1 MHLKDYLNSAIVNA
15 LNQLNYDASNTLVS
29 ISNRPDLS
37 DYQSNVAMPLAKIE
51 KKSPLE
57 IANGI
62 KEFLSKD
69 SAFSRITVDGPGF
82 INVTFSDEKLL
93 KIRVSPKKF
102 KKKVVLD
109 YGGPN
114 IAKEMHVGHLRSAI
128 IGESLKR
135 ILRLSGNEV
144 IGDVHFGDWGTPIG
158 MLITQLKQ
166 ENPESF
172 ENNFEDFD
180 MTISEISAL
189 YKRANANFKSDD
201 EFKEA
206 ARVATFE
213 LQNGNALYRKLW
225 KILRDKSVEAV
236 KENYDK
242 LGVSFDLWLG
252 ESDTNDMLPKI
263 VDDLL
268 KRKIA
273 VHSNGAVI
281 VPMDCCDCCNSKQI
295 GTTSAQTDSNSKQE
309 KAPLILRKSDGAYTY
324 AITDLATIVQR
335 MENYNPDAILYVVDA
350 RQKEH
355 FQQVFTVARRAGYV
369 NENVSLEHIAFG
381 TVNGKDGK
389 PFKTREGNVMNLKDL
404 IEFSENKAK
413 EDLSEINEETED
425 QARKIAIG
433 ALKFQ
438 DLKNLRTSN
447 YIFDTENFTKSEGKT
462 GAYVQYA
469 IARINSILEK
479 SEEKDSGGNWNES
492 FEKNFDIIKLEGL
505 KISHKIE
512 REILLQLNRFSE
524 FLEQS
529 YMTREPSIIS
539 EYVYV
544 LAQKFS
550 TLYAELPINGESDRG
565 IRTSRLKL
573 CRITKTILIQCLDLL
588 GIESPEKMLR

>member
-1 MHLKDYLNSAIVNA
+1 MHLKDYLNSAIVSA
-15 LNQLNYDASNTLVS
+15 LKQLNYNHSNTLVS

-37 DYQSNVAMPLAKIE
+37 DYQSNVAMPLAKLA
-51 KKSPLE
+51 KKSPVK
-57 IANGI
+57 IANEI
-62 KEFLSKD
+62 KEILSKD
-69 SAFSRITVDGPGF
+69 PAFAKITVDGPGF
-82 INVTFSDEKLL
+82 INVTFSDAKLL
-93 KIRVSPKKF
+93 EINTDSKQF
-102 KKKVVLD
+102 KKKVILD

-135 ILRLSGNEV
+135 ILKLSGNEV
-144 IGDVHFGDWGTPIG
+144 IGDVHLGDWGTPIG
-158 MLITQLKQ
+158 MLITQLKT
-166 ENPESF
+166 ENPDSF
-172 ENNFEDFD
+172 ENNFENFN

-201 EFKEA
+201 EFKEL

-225 KILRDKSVEAV
+225 KILRNKSVEAV
-236 KENYDK
+236 KENYEK
-242 LGVSFDLWLG
+242 LGVFFDLWLG
-252 ESDTNDMLPKI
+252 ESDTNELLPKI

-268 KRKIA
+268 ERKIA
-273 VHSNGAVI
+273 MHSNGAVI
-281 VPMDCCDCCNSKQI
+281 VPMDSQD
-295 GTTSAQTDSNSKQE
+295 SKQE
-309 KAPLILRKSDGAYTY
+309 KAPLILRKSDSAYTY

-335 MENYNPDAILYVVDA
+335 VENYNPDAILYVVDA

-369 NENVSLEHIAFG
+369 KDNTSLEHIAFG

-404 IEFSENKAK
+404 IEFSENKAR
-413 EDLSEINEETED
+413 EGLSEINEKSED

-462 GAYVQYA
+462 GAYIQYA
-469 IARINSILEK
+469 IARINSVLSK
-479 SEEKDSGGNWNES
+479 SFDKD
-492 FEKNFDIIKLEGL
+492 FENIEL

-512 REILLQLNRFSE
+512 REILLQVNRFSE
-524 FLEQS
+524 FLEQA
-529 YMTREPSIIS
+529 YAAREPSIIS

-550 TLYAELPINGESDRG
+550 IMYAELPINGENDRVV
-565 IRTSRLKL
+565 RVSRLKL
-573 CRITKTILIQCLDLL
+573 CRIVKDILTQGLYLL
-588 GIESPEKMLR
+588 GIEAPEKMLR

>member
-1 MHLKDYLNSAIVNA
+1 MHLKDYLNSAIVKV
-15 LNQLNYDASNTLVS
+15 LKQLGYDASNTLVS

-37 DYQSNVAMPLAKIE
+37 DYQSNVAMPLAKIV
-51 KKSPLE
+51 KKSPIE
-57 IANGI
+57 IANKI
-62 KEFLSKD
+62 KDFLIKD
-69 SAFSRITVDGPGF
+69 PAFSKVTVDGPGF
-82 INVTFSDEKLL
+82 INVTFSDNKLL
-93 KIRVSPKKF
+93 EINISPKKF
-102 KKKVVLD
+102 GKKVVLD

-135 ILRLSGNEV
+135 ILKLSGNEV

-172 ENNFEDFD
+172 EDNFENFD

-189 YKRANANFKSDD
+189 YKRANANFKSND
-201 EFKEA
+201 EFKES

-213 LQNGNALYRKLW
+213 LQNGNILYKKLW

-236 KENYDK
+236 KKNYDK

-252 ESDTNDMLPKI
+252 ESDTNDLLPKI

-268 KRKIA
+268 KRNIA
-273 VHSNGAVI
+273 VHSNGAII
-281 VPMDCCDCCNSKQI
+281 VPMDCHD
-295 GTTSAQTDSNSKQE
+295 SKQE

-355 FQQVFTVARRAGYV
+355 FQQVFTVARLAGYTK
-369 NENVSLEHIAFG
+369 ETTSLEHIAFG

-413 EDLSEINEETED
+413 EELSVINEETKD
-425 QARKIAIG
+425 QAHKIAIG

-479 SEEKDSGGNWNES
+479 SLNKDSNENLATANPN
-492 FEKNFDIIKLEGL
+492 KL

-524 FLEQS
+524 SLEQA
-529 YMTREPSIIS
+529 YVAREPSIIS
-539 EYVYV
+539 EYIYI
-544 LAQKFS
+544 LSQKFS
-550 TLYAELPINGESDRG
+550 NLYAELPINGENDNA
-565 IRTSRLKL
+565 IRISRLQL
-573 CRITKTILIQCLDLL
+573 CRIIKKVLTQGLDML
-588 GIESPEKMLR
+588 GIEAPEKMLR

>member
-1 MHLKDYLNSAIVNA
+1 MHLKDYLNLAIADA
-15 LNQLNYDASNTLVS
+15 LKQLNYDHSNTLVS

-37 DYQSNVAMPLAKIE
+37 DYQSNVAMSLAKLA
-51 KKSPLE
+51 KKSPIKIADE
-57 IANGI
+57 IR
-62 KEFLSKD
+62 EFLSKD
-69 SAFSRITVDGPGF
+69 PAFAKITVDGPGF
-82 INVTFSDEKLL
+82 INVTFSDSKLL
-93 KIRVSPKKF
+93 EVNTSSKQF

-135 ILRLSGNEV
+135 ILRFSGNEV

-158 MLITQLKQ
+158 MLITQLKS
-166 ENPESF
+166 ENPNSF
-172 ENNFEDFD
+172 ENNLENFD

-201 EFKEA
+201 EFKES

-252 ESDTNDMLPKI
+252 ESDTNELLPKI
-263 VDDLL
+263 VDNLL
-268 KRKIA
+268 ERKIA
-273 VHSNGAVI
+273 MHSNGAVI
-281 VPMDCCDCCNSKQI
+281 VPMDSQD
-295 GTTSAQTDSNSKQE
+295 SKQE

-335 MENYNPDAILYVVDA
+335 VENYNPDAILYVVDA

-369 NENVSLEHIAFG
+369 RDSTSLEHIAFG

-404 IEFSENKAK
+404 IKFSENKAR
-413 EDLSEINEETED
+413 EGLPEINEESED

-462 GAYVQYA
+462 GAYIQYA
-469 IARINSILEK
+469 IARINSVLSK
-479 SEEKDSGGNWNES
+479 SSDQN
-492 FEKNFDIIKLEGL
+492 FENAEL

-524 FLEQS
+524 FLEQACAA
-529 YMTREPSIIS
+529 REPSIIG

-550 TLYAELPINGESDRG
+550 IMYAELPINGENDRVV
-565 IRTSRLKL
+565 RVSRLKL
-573 CRITKTILIQCLDLL
+573 CKITREILTRCLDLL
-588 GIESPEKMLR
+588 GIEAPEKMLR

>member
-1 MHLKDYLNSAIVNA
+1 MHLKDYLNLAIADALKQLDYNTSNA
-15 LNQLNYDASNTLVS
+15 LVS

-37 DYQSNVAMPLAKIE
+37 DYQSNVAMPLAKSV
-51 KKSPLE
+51 KKAPVK
-57 IANGI
+57 IADEI
-62 KEFLSKD
+62 KEFLAKD
-69 SAFSRITVDGPGF
+69 SAFSKITVDGPGF
-82 INVTFSDEKLL
+82 INVTFSDSKLL
-93 KIRVSPKKF
+93 EVNTSPKQF
-102 KKKVVLD
+102 GKKVVLD

-135 ILRLSGNEV
+135 ILKLSGNEV

-166 ENPESF
+166 ENPDSF
-172 ENNFEDFD
+172 ENNFENFC

-189 YKRANANFKSDD
+189 YKRANTNFKSDD

-213 LQNGNALYRKLW
+213 LQNGNALYKKLW

-252 ESDTNDMLPKI
+252 ESDTNDLLPKI

-268 KRKIA
+268 RRKIA

-281 VPMDCCDCCNSKQI
+281 VPMDCHD
-295 GTTSAQTDSNSKQE
+295 SKQE

-369 NENVSLEHIAFG
+369 KETTSLEHIAFG

-404 IEFSENKAK
+404 IEFSENKAR

-469 IARINSILEK
+469 IARINSILSK
-479 SEEKDSGGNWNES
+479 STDKD
-492 FEKNFDIIKLEGL
+492 LENAEL

-524 FLEQS
+524 SLEQA
-529 YMTREPSIIS
+529 YAAREPSIIS

-550 TLYAELPINGESDRG
+550 VMYAELPINGENDRDT
-565 IRTSRLKL
+565 RVSRLKL
-573 CRITKTILIQCLDLL
+573 CQITRETLTQCLNLL
-588 GIESPEKMLR
+588 GIEAPEKMLR

>member
-1 MHLKDYLNSAIVNA
+1 MHLKDYLNLAIADALKQLDYNTSNA
-15 LNQLNYDASNTLVS
+15 LVS

-37 DYQSNVAMPLAKIE
+37 DYQSNVAMPLAKSV
-51 KKSPLE
+51 KKAPVK
-57 IANGI
+57 IADEI
-62 KEFLSKD
+62 KEFLAKD
-69 SAFSRITVDGPGF
+69 SAFSKITVDGPGF
-82 INVTFSDEKLL
+82 INVTFSDSKLL
-93 KIRVSPKKF
+93 EVNTSPKQF
-102 KKKVVLD
+102 GKKVVLD

-135 ILRLSGNEV
+135 ILKLSGNEV

-166 ENPESF
+166 ENPDSF
-172 ENNFEDFD
+172 ENNFENFG

-189 YKRANANFKSDD
+189 YKRANTNFKSDD

-213 LQNGNALYRKLW
+213 LQNGNALYKKLW

-252 ESDTNDMLPKI
+252 ESDTNDLLPKI

-268 KRKIA
+268 RRKIA

-281 VPMDCCDCCNSKQI
+281 VPMDCHD
-295 GTTSAQTDSNSKQE
+295 SKQE

-369 NENVSLEHIAFG
+369 KETTSLEHIAFG

-404 IEFSENKAK
+404 IEFSENKAR

-469 IARINSILEK
+469 IARINSILSK
-479 SEEKDSGGNWNES
+479 STDKD
-492 FEKNFDIIKLEGL
+492 LENAEL

-524 FLEQS
+524 SLEQA
-529 YMTREPSIIS
+529 YAAREPSIIS

-550 TLYAELPINGESDRG
+550 VMYAELPINGENDRDT
-565 IRTSRLKL
+565 RVSRLKL
-573 CRITKTILIQCLDLL
+573 CQITRETLTQCLNLL
-588 GIESPEKMLR
+588 GIEAPEKMLR

>member
-1 MHLKDYLNSAIVNA
+1 MNLKDYLNSAIVNA
-15 LNQLNYDASNTLVS
+15 LEQLNYDASNTLVS
-29 ISNRPDLS
+29 TSNRPDLS
-37 DYQSNVAMPLAKIE
+37 DYQSNVAMPLAKLMKRAPI
-51 KKSPLE
+51 E

-62 KEFLSKD
+62 KGFLEKD
-69 SAFSRITVDGPGF
+69 PAFSKITVDGPGF
-82 INVTFSDEKLL
+82 INVTFSDDKLL
-93 KIRVSPKKF
+93 ELNTSPKQF
-102 KKKVVLD
+102 RKKVMLD

-158 MLITQLKQ
+158 MLITQLKS
-166 ENPESF
+166 ENPDSF
-172 ENNFEDFD
+172 ENNFENFD
-180 MTISEISAL
+180 MTISGISAL

-206 ARVATFE
+206 ARIATFE

-236 KENYDK
+236 EENYDK

-263 VDDLL
+263 VEDLL
-268 KRKIA
+268 ERNIA

-281 VPMDCCDCCNSKQI
+281 VPMDCHD
-295 GTTSAQTDSNSKQE
+295 SKQE

-335 MENYNPDAILYVVDA
+335 VKSYNPDAILYVVDA

-369 NENVSLEHIAFG
+369 NETVSLEHIAFG

-404 IEFSENKAK
+404 IEFSENKAR
-413 EDLSEINEETED
+413 EGLSEINEESED

-469 IARINSILEK
+469 IARINSILSK
-479 SEEKDSGGNWNES
+479 SIDKD
-492 FEKNFDIIKLEGL
+492 FETAKL

-512 REILLQLNRFSE
+512 REIFLQLNRFSE
-524 FLEQS
+524 FLEQA
-529 YMTREPSIIS
+529 YTAREPSIIS
-539 EYVYV
+539 EYVYM

-550 TLYAELPINGESDRG
+550 ILYAELPINGESDRVV
-565 IRTSRLKL
+565 RTSRLQL
-573 CRITKTILIQCLDLL
+573 CRITRAILTQCLDLL
-588 GIESPEKMLR
+588 GIEAPEKMLR

>member
-1 MHLKDYLNSAIVNA
+1 MNLKDYLSEAIVKT
-15 LNQLNYDASNTLVS
+15 LKQLNYDASNTLVS
-29 ISNRPDLS
+29 VSNRPDLS
-37 DYQSNVAMPLAKIE
+37 DYQSNIAMPLAKLA
-51 KKSPLE
+51 KKSPIQ
-57 IANGI
+57 IANEI
-62 KEFLSKD
+62 KDFLDKD
-69 SAFSRITVDGPGF
+69 PNFAKISVDGPGF
-82 INVTFSDEKLL
+82 INVTFSDDRLL
-93 KIRVSPKKF
+93 NVETSPKQF
-102 KKKVVLD
+102 KNKVVLD

-135 ILRLSGNEV
+135 ILKLSGNEV

-166 ENPESF
+166 EEPNSF
-172 ENNFEDFD
+172 ENNFENFD
-180 MTISEISAL
+180 MIISEISAL
-189 YKRANANFKSDD
+189 YKRANANFKSSN

-206 ARVATFE
+206 ARIATFD
-213 LQNGNALYRKLW
+213 LQNGNESYRNLW

-252 ESDTNDMLPKI
+252 ESDTNDLLPKI

-268 KRKIA
+268 ERKIA
-273 VHSNGAVI
+273 IHSNGAVI
-281 VPMDCCDCCNSKQI
+281 VPMPSSKP
-295 GTTSAQTDSNSKQE
+295 DEE

-335 MENYNPDAILYVVDA
+335 VKDYNPDTILYVVDA

-355 FQQVFTVARRAGYV
+355 FQQVFTVARLANYV
-369 NENVSLEHIAFG
+369 KENVSLEHIAFG

-404 IEFSENKAK
+404 IEFSENKAR
-413 EDLSEINEETED
+413 EGISDLNDEIED
-425 QARKIAIG
+425 QVRKIAIG
-433 ALKFQ
+433 ALKYQ

-462 GAYVQYA
+462 GAYIQYA
-469 IARINSILEK
+469 IARINSIIEK
-479 SEEKDSGGNWNES
+479 SSDRD
-492 FEKNFDIIKLEGL
+492 FDKAKL

-524 FLEQS
+524 ALEQS
-529 YMTREPSIIS
+529 YVMREPSVIS
-539 EYVYV
+539 EYVHV

-550 TLYAELPINGESDRG
+550 SFYAELPINGENNFD
-565 IRTSRLKL
+565 IRLSRLKL
-573 CRITKTILIQCLDLL
+573 CNITKDVLTQGLDLL
-588 GIESPEKMLR
+588 GIEAPKKMSR

>member
-1 MHLKDYLNSAIVNA
+1 MQRRD
-15 LNQLNYDASNTLVS
+15 VS
-29 ISNRPDLS
+29 R
-37 DYQSNVAMPLAKIE
+37 E
-51 KKSPLE
+51 TCEKSPIKIADE
-57 IANGI
+57 IR
-62 KEFLSKD
+62 EFLSKD
-69 SAFSRITVDGPGF
+69 PAFAKITVDGPGF
-82 INVTFSDEKLL
+82 INITFSDAKLL
-93 KIRVSPKKF
+93 EINTDSKQF

-135 ILRLSGNEV
+135 ILKLSGNDV
-144 IGDVHFGDWGTPIG
+144 VGDVHFGDWGTPIG
-158 MLITQLKQ
+158 MLITQLKS
-166 ENPESF
+166 ENPDSF
-172 ENNFEDFD
+172 ENNFENFD

-189 YKRANANFKSDD
+189 YKRANTNFKSDD
-201 EFKEA
+201 EFKES

-252 ESDTNDMLPKI
+252 ESDTNELLPKI

-268 KRKIA
+268 ERKIA

-281 VPMDCCDCCNSKQI
+281 VPMDSQ
-295 GTTSAQTDSNSKQE
+295 NSKQE

-335 MENYNPDAILYVVDA
+335 VENYNPDAILYVVDA

-355 FQQVFTVARRAGYV
+355 FQQVFTVARRAEYV
-369 NENVSLEHIAFG
+369 KDSTSLEHIAFG

-404 IEFSENKAK
+404 IEFSENKAR
-413 EDLSEINEETED
+413 EGLSEINEEFED

-462 GAYVQYA
+462 GAYIQYA
-469 IARINSILEK
+469 IARINSVLSK
-479 SEEKDSGGNWNES
+479 SSD
-492 FEKNFDIIKLEGL
+492 KNFENAKL

-512 REILLQLNRFSE
+512 REILLQVNRFSE
-524 FLEQS
+524 FLEQA
-529 YMTREPSIIS
+529 YVAREPSIIS

-550 TLYAELPINGESDRG
+550 IMYAELPINGENDRV
-565 IRTSRLKL
+565 IRVSRLKL
-573 CRITKTILIQCLDLL
+573 CKITKEILTRCLGLL
-588 GIESPEKMLR
+588 GIEAPEKMLR

>member
-1 MHLKDYLNSAIVNA
+1 MHLKDYLNLAIADA
-15 LNQLNYDASNTLVS
+15 LRQLNYDHSNTLVS

-37 DYQSNVAMPLAKIE
+37 DYQSNVAMPLAKLA
-51 KKSPLE
+51 KKSPIK
-57 IANGI
+57 IADEI

-69 SAFSRITVDGPGF
+69 PAFAKITVDGPGF
-82 INVTFSDEKLL
+82 INVTFSDSKLL
-93 KIRVSPKKF
+93 EVNTSSKQF

-135 ILRLSGNEV
+135 ILRFSGNEV

-158 MLITQLKQ
+158 MLITQLKS
-166 ENPESF
+166 ENPNSF
-172 ENNFEDFD
+172 ENNLENFD

-201 EFKEA
+201 EFKES

-252 ESDTNDMLPKI
+252 ESDTNELLPKI
-263 VDDLL
+263 VDNLL
-268 KRKIA
+268 ERKIA
-273 VHSNGAVI
+273 MHSNGAVI
-281 VPMDCCDCCNSKQI
+281 VPMDSQD
-295 GTTSAQTDSNSKQE
+295 SKQE

-335 MENYNPDAILYVVDA
+335 VENYNPDAILYVVDA

-369 NENVSLEHIAFG
+369 RDSTSLEHIAFG

-404 IEFSENKAK
+404 IKFSENKAR
-413 EDLSEINEETED
+413 EGLPEINEESED

-462 GAYVQYA
+462 GAYIQYA
-469 IARINSILEK
+469 IARINSVLSK
-479 SEEKDSGGNWNES
+479 SSDQN
-492 FEKNFDIIKLEGL
+492 FENAEL

-524 FLEQS
+524 FLEQACAA
-529 YMTREPSIIS
+529 REPSIIG

-550 TLYAELPINGESDRG
+550 IMYAELPINGETDRVV
-565 IRTSRLKL
+565 RVSRLKL
-573 CRITKTILIQCLDLL
+573 CKITREILTRCLDLL
-588 GIESPEKMLR
+588 GIEAPEKMLR

>member
-1 MHLKDYLNSAIVNA
+1 MHLKDYLNLAIANA
-15 LNQLNYDASNTLVS
+15 LKQLNYDHSNTLVS

-37 DYQSNVAMPLAKIE
+37 DYQSNVAMPLAKLA
-51 KKSPLE
+51 KKSPLKIADE
-57 IANGI
+57 IKG
-62 KEFLSKD
+62 FLSKD
-69 SAFSRITVDGPGF
+69 PAFAKITVDGPGF
-82 INVTFSDEKLL
+82 INVTFSDAKLL
-93 KIRVSPKKF
+93 EINTDSKQF
-102 KKKVVLD
+102 KKKIVLD

-135 ILRLSGNEV
+135 ILRFSGNEV

-158 MLITQLKQ
+158 MLISQLKS
-166 ENPESF
+166 ENPDSF
-172 ENNFEDFD
+172 ENNFENFD

-201 EFKEA
+201 EFKES

-213 LQNGNALYRKLW
+213 LQNGNKLYKKLW
-225 KILRDKSVEAV
+225 KILRDKSVDAV

-252 ESDTNDMLPKI
+252 ESDTNELLPKI

-268 KRKIA
+268 ERKIA
-273 VHSNGAVI
+273 MHSNGAVI
-281 VPMDCCDCCNSKQI
+281 VPMDSQD
-295 GTTSAQTDSNSKQE
+295 SKQE

-324 AITDLATIVQR
+324 AITDIATIVQR
-335 MENYNPDAILYVVDA
+335 MKNYNPDAILYVVDA

-355 FQQVFTVARRAGYV
+355 FQQVFSVARRAEYV
-369 NENVSLEHIAFG
+369 KDSTSLEHIAFG

-404 IEFSENKAK
+404 IEFSENKAR
-413 EDLSEINEETED
+413 EGLSEINEESED

-469 IARINSILEK
+469 IARINSILNK
-479 SEEKDSGGNWNES
+479 SADKD
-492 FEKNFDIIKLEGL
+492 FENAEL
-505 KISHKIE
+505 KILHKIE

-524 FLEQS
+524 FLEQA
-529 YMTREPSIIS
+529 YIAREPSIVS

-550 TLYAELPINGESDRG
+550 ILYAELSINGENDRA
-565 IRTSRLKL
+565 IRVSRLKL
-573 CRITKTILIQCLDLL
+573 CKIAKEILTRCLDLL
-588 GIESPEKMLR
+588 GIEAPEKMLR

>member
-1 MHLKDYLNSAIVNA
+1 MNLKDYLNEAIKKA
-15 LNQLNYDASNTLVS
+15 LRQFNYDTSNTLVS

-37 DYQSNVAMPLAKIE
+37 DYQSNGAMPLAKLA
-51 KKSPLE
+51 KKSPIE
-57 IANGI
+57 IANEI
-62 KEFLSKD
+62 KKFLEKD
-69 SAFSRITVDGPGF
+69 STFSKISVDGPGF
-82 INVTFSDEKLL
+82 INVTFSDDRLL
-93 KIRVSPKKF
+93 NVETSPKQF
-102 KKKVVLD
+102 KSKVILD

-135 ILRLSGNEV
+135 ILKLSGNKV

-158 MLITQLKQ
+158 MLITQLKR
-166 ENPESF
+166 ENPKSF
-172 ENNFEDFD
+172 ENDFEDFD

-189 YKRANANFKSDD
+189 YKRANANFKSSD

-213 LQNGNALYRKLW
+213 LQNGNDSYRKLW

-252 ESDTNDMLPKI
+252 ESDTNDLLPKI
-263 VDDLL
+263 VDNLL

-273 VHSNGAVI
+273 IHSNGAII
-281 VPMDCCDCCNSKQI
+281 VPMPSK
-295 GTTSAQTDSNSKQE
+295 SNEE

-335 MENYNPDAILYVVDA
+335 MKDYNPDAILYVVDA

-355 FQQVFTVARRAGYV
+355 FQQVFTVARLANYV
-369 NENVSLEHIAFG
+369 KENTLLEHIAFG

-404 IEFSENKAK
+404 IEFSETKAR
-413 EDLSEINEETED
+413 EGISELNDETED
-425 QARKIAIG
+425 QIRKVAIG
-433 ALKFQ
+433 ALKYQ

-462 GAYVQYA
+462 GAYIQYA
-469 IARINSILEK
+469 IARINSIVDK
-479 SEEKDSGGNWNES
+479 SSDKD
-492 FEKNFDIIKLEGL
+492 FDKADL

-512 REILLQLNRFSE
+512 REILLQVDRFPE
-524 FLEQS
+524 ALEQA
-529 YMTREPSIIS
+529 YLMREPSVIS
-539 EYVYV
+539 EYVHV

-550 TLYAELPINGESDRG
+550 SFYAELPINGEENQD
-565 IRTSRLKL
+565 IRLSRLKL
-573 CRITKTILIQCLDLL
+573 CKITKEVLTRGLDLL
-588 GIESPEKMLR
+588 GIEAPEKMSR

>member
-1 MHLKDYLNSAIVNA
+1 MHLKDYLNSAIVKV
-15 LNQLNYDASNTLVS
+15 LKQLGYDASNTLVS

-37 DYQSNVAMPLAKIE
+37 DYQSNVAMPLAKIV
-51 KKSPLE
+51 KKSPIE
-57 IANGI
+57 IANKI
-62 KEFLSKD
+62 KDFLIKD
-69 SAFSRITVDGPGF
+69 PAFSKVTVDGPGF
-82 INVTFSDEKLL
+82 INVTFSDNKLL
-93 KIRVSPKKF
+93 EINISPKKF
-102 KKKVVLD
+102 GKKVVLD

-135 ILRLSGNEV
+135 ILKLSGNEV

-166 ENPESF
+166 ENPQSF
-172 ENNFEDFD
+172 EDNFENFD

-189 YKRANANFKSDD
+189 YKRANANFKSND
-201 EFKEA
+201 EFKES

-213 LQNGNALYRKLW
+213 LQNGNILYKKLW

-236 KENYDK
+236 KKNYDK

-252 ESDTNDMLPKI
+252 ESDTNDLLPKI

-268 KRKIA
+268 KRNIA
-273 VHSNGAVI
+273 VHSNGAII
-281 VPMDCCDCCNSKQI
+281 VPMDCHD
-295 GTTSAQTDSNSKQE
+295 SKQE

-355 FQQVFTVARRAGYV
+355 FQQVFTVAKLAGYTK
-369 NENVSLEHIAFG
+369 ETTSLEHIAFG

-413 EDLSEINEETED
+413 EELSVINEETKD
-425 QARKIAIG
+425 QAHKIAIG

-479 SEEKDSGGNWNES
+479 SLNKDSNENLATANPN
-492 FEKNFDIIKLEGL
+492 EL

-512 REILLQLNRFSE
+512 RDILLQLNRFSE
-524 FLEQS
+524 SLEQA
-529 YMTREPSIIS
+529 YVAREPSIIS
-539 EYVYV
+539 EYIYI
-544 LAQKFS
+544 LSQKFS
-550 TLYAELPINGESDRG
+550 NLYAELPINGENDNA
-565 IRTSRLKL
+565 IRISRLQL
-573 CRITKTILIQCLDLL
+573 CRIIKKVLTQGLDML
-588 GIESPEKMLR
+588 GIEAPEKMLR

>member
-1 MHLKDYLNSAIVNA
+1 MHLKDYLNLAIIDA
-15 LNQLNYDASNTLVS
+15 LKQLNYDHSNTLVS

-37 DYQSNVAMPLAKIE
+37 DYQSNVAMSLAKLA
-51 KKSPLE
+51 KKSPIKIADE
-57 IANGI
+57 IR
-62 KEFLSKD
+62 EFLSKD
-69 SAFSRITVDGPGF
+69 PAFAKITVDGPGF
-82 INVTFSDEKLL
+82 INITFSDAKLL
-93 KIRVSPKKF
+93 EINTDSKQF

-135 ILRLSGNEV
+135 ILKLSGNDV
-144 IGDVHFGDWGTPIG
+144 VGDVHFGDWGTPIG
-158 MLITQLKQ
+158 MLIIQLKS
-166 ENPESF
+166 ENPDSF
-172 ENNFEDFD
+172 ENNFENFD

-189 YKRANANFKSDD
+189 YKRANTNFKSDD
-201 EFKEA
+201 EFKES

-252 ESDTNDMLPKI
+252 ESDTNELLPKI

-268 KRKIA
+268 ERKIA

-281 VPMDCCDCCNSKQI
+281 VPMDSQ
-295 GTTSAQTDSNSKQE
+295 NSKQE

-335 MENYNPDAILYVVDA
+335 VENYNPDAILYVVDA

-355 FQQVFTVARRAGYV
+355 FQQVFTVARRAEYV
-369 NENVSLEHIAFG
+369 KDSTSLEHIAFG

-404 IEFSENKAK
+404 IEFSENKAR
-413 EDLSEINEETED
+413 EGLSEINEEFED

-462 GAYVQYA
+462 GAYIQYA
-469 IARINSILEK
+469 IARINSVLSK
-479 SEEKDSGGNWNES
+479 SSD
-492 FEKNFDIIKLEGL
+492 KNFENAKL

-512 REILLQLNRFSE
+512 REILLQVNRFSE
-524 FLEQS
+524 FLEQA
-529 YMTREPSIIS
+529 YAAREPSIIS

-550 TLYAELPINGESDRG
+550 IMYAELPINGENDCV
-565 IRTSRLKL
+565 IRVSRLKL
-573 CRITKTILIQCLDLL
+573 CKITKEILTRCLDLL
-588 GIESPEKMLR
+588 GIEAPEKMLR

>member
-1 MHLKDYLNSAIVNA
+1 MNLKDYLDSAIMKV
-15 LNQLNYDASNTLVS
+15 LKQLEYSATNTLVS
-29 ISNRPDLS
+29 VSNRPDLS
-37 DYQSNVAMPLAKIE
+37 DYQSNIAMPFAKIE
-51 KKSPLE
+51 QKAPTE
-57 IANGI
+57 IANNI
-62 KEFLSKD
+62 KELLEKD
-69 SAFSRITVDGPGF
+69 PAFSKITVDGPGF
-82 INVTFSDEKLL
+82 INVTFSDDRL
-93 KIRVSPKKF
+93 ININTSPKRF
-102 KKKVVLD
+102 SKKIVLD

-135 ILRLSGNEV
+135 ILRFSGNEV

-166 ENPESF
+166 ESPNLF
-172 ENNFEDFD
+172 ETNFERFD

-201 EFKEA
+201 DFKEA

-213 LQNGNALYRKLW
+213 LQAGNELYRKLW

-242 LGVSFDLWLG
+242 LGVTFDLWLG

-263 VDDLL
+263 VEDLL
-268 KRKIA
+268 ARRIA
-273 VHSNGAVI
+273 VHSNGAII
-281 VPMDCCDCCNSKQI
+281 VPMDDAK
-295 GTTSAQTDSNSKQE
+295 SKQE
-309 KAPLILRKSDGAYTY
+309 KAPLILKKSDGGYTY
-324 AITDLATIVQR
+324 AITDIATIVQR
-335 MENYNPDAILYVVDA
+335 MKNYNPDAILYVVDA

-355 FQQVFTVARRAGYV
+355 FQQVFSVVRRAGYV

-404 IEFSENKAK
+404 IEFSENKAR
-413 EDLSEINEETED
+413 EDLSEVNEETED
-425 QARKIAIG
+425 QAHKIAIG

-479 SEEKDSGGNWNES
+479 SFDELSES
-492 FEKNFDIIKLEGL
+492 DEI

-524 FLEQS
+524 ALEQAYS
-529 YMTREPSIIS
+529 AREPSVIS
-539 EYVYV
+539 EYVYI

-550 TLYAELPINGESDRG
+550 SLYAELPINGADDRDVR
-565 IRTSRLKL
+565 ISRLKL
-573 CRITKTILIQCLDLL
+573 CKIIKEVLAQSLDLL
-588 GIESPEKMLR
+588 GIEAPEKMLR

>member
-1 MHLKDYLNSAIVNA
+1 MHLKDYLNSAIVKV
-15 LNQLNYDASNTLVS
+15 LKQLGYDASNTLVS

-37 DYQSNVAMPLAKIE
+37 DYQSNVAMPLAKIV
-51 KKSPLE
+51 KKSPIE
-57 IANGI
+57 IANKI
-62 KEFLSKD
+62 KDLLIKD
-69 SAFSRITVDGPGF
+69 PAFSKVTVDGPGF
-82 INVTFSDEKLL
+82 INVTFSDNKLL
-93 KIRVSPKKF
+93 EINISPKKF
-102 KKKVVLD
+102 GKKVVLD

-135 ILRLSGNEV
+135 ILKLSGNEV

-166 ENPESF
+166 ENPQSF
-172 ENNFEDFD
+172 EDNFENFD

-189 YKRANANFKSDD
+189 YKRANANFKSND
-201 EFKEA
+201 EFKES

-213 LQNGNALYRKLW
+213 LQNGNILYKKLW

-236 KENYDK
+236 KKNYDK

-252 ESDTNDMLPKI
+252 ESDTNDLLPKI

-268 KRKIA
+268 KRNIA
-273 VHSNGAVI
+273 VHSNGAII
-281 VPMDCCDCCNSKQI
+281 VPMDCHD
-295 GTTSAQTDSNSKQE
+295 SKQE

-355 FQQVFTVARRAGYV
+355 FQQVFTVAKLAGYTK
-369 NENVSLEHIAFG
+369 ETTSLEHIAFG

-413 EDLSEINEETED
+413 EELSVINEETKD
-425 QARKIAIG
+425 QAHKIAIG

-479 SEEKDSGGNWNES
+479 SLNKDSNENLATANPN
-492 FEKNFDIIKLEGL
+492 EL

-512 REILLQLNRFSE
+512 RDILLQLNRFSE
-524 FLEQS
+524 SLEQA
-529 YMTREPSIIS
+529 YVAREPSIIS
-539 EYVYV
+539 EYIYI
-544 LAQKFS
+544 LSQKFS
-550 TLYAELPINGESDRG
+550 NLYAELPINGENDNE
-565 IRTSRLKL
+565 IRISRLQL
-573 CRITKTILIQCLDLL
+573 CRIIKKVLTQGLDML
-588 GIESPEKMLR
+588 GIEAPEKMLR

>member
-1 MHLKDYLNSAIVNA
+1 MHLKDYLNLAIADA
-15 LNQLNYDASNTLVS
+15 LKQLNYDHSNTLVS

-37 DYQSNVAMPLAKIE
+37 DYQSNVAMSLAKLA
-51 KKSPLE
+51 KKSPIKIADE
-57 IANGI
+57 IR
-62 KEFLSKD
+62 EFLSKD
-69 SAFSRITVDGPGF
+69 PAFAKITVDGPGF
-82 INVTFSDEKLL
+82 INITFSDAKLL
-93 KIRVSPKKF
+93 EINTDSKQF

-135 ILRLSGNEV
+135 ILKLSGNDV
-144 IGDVHFGDWGTPIG
+144 VGDVHFGDWGTPIG
-158 MLITQLKQ
+158 MLITQLKS
-166 ENPESF
+166 ENPDLF
-172 ENNFEDFD
+172 ENNFENFD

-201 EFKEA
+201 EFKES

-252 ESDTNDMLPKI
+252 ESDTNELLPKI

-268 KRKIA
+268 ERKIA

-281 VPMDCCDCCNSKQI
+281 VPMDSQ
-295 GTTSAQTDSNSKQE
+295 NSKQE

-324 AITDLATIVQR
+324 ALTDLATIVQR
-335 MENYNPDAILYVVDA
+335 VENYNPDAILYVVDA

-355 FQQVFTVARRAGYV
+355 FQQVFTVARRAEYV
-369 NENVSLEHIAFG
+369 KDSTSLEHIAFG

-404 IEFSENKAK
+404 IEFSENKAR
-413 EDLSEINEETED
+413 EGLSEINEEFED

-462 GAYVQYA
+462 GAYIQYA
-469 IARINSILEK
+469 IARINSVLSK
-479 SEEKDSGGNWNES
+479 SSD
-492 FEKNFDIIKLEGL
+492 KNFENAEL

-512 REILLQLNRFSE
+512 REILLQVKRFSE
-524 FLEQS
+524 FLEQA
-529 YMTREPSIIS
+529 YVAREPSIIS

-550 TLYAELPINGESDRG
+550 IMYAELPINGENDCV
-565 IRTSRLKL
+565 IRVSRLKL
-573 CRITKTILIQCLDLL
+573 CKITKEILTRCLDLL
-588 GIESPEKMLR
+588 GIEAPEKMLR

>member
-1 MHLKDYLNSAIVNA
+1 MNFKDYLSEAIVKT
-15 LNQLNYDASNTLVS
+15 LKQLNYDASNTLVS
-29 ISNRPDLS
+29 VSNRPDLS
-37 DYQSNVAMPLAKIE
+37 DYQSNIAMPLAKLA
-51 KKSPLE
+51 KKSPIQ
-57 IANGI
+57 IANEI
-62 KEFLSKD
+62 KDFLDKD
-69 SAFSRITVDGPGF
+69 PNFAKISVDGPGF
-82 INVTFSDEKLL
+82 INVTFSDDRLL
-93 KIRVSPKKF
+93 NVETSPKQF
-102 KKKVVLD
+102 KNKVVLD

-135 ILRLSGNEV
+135 ILKLSGNEV

-166 ENPESF
+166 EEPNSF
-172 ENNFEDFD
+172 ENNFENFD
-180 MTISEISAL
+180 MIISEISAL
-189 YKRANANFKSDD
+189 YKRANANFKSSN

-206 ARVATFE
+206 ARIATFD
-213 LQNGNALYRKLW
+213 LQNGNESYRKLW

-252 ESDTNDMLPKI
+252 ESDTNDLLPKI

-268 KRKIA
+268 ERKIA
-273 VHSNGAVI
+273 IHSNGAVI
-281 VPMDCCDCCNSKQI
+281 VPMPSK
-295 GTTSAQTDSNSKQE
+295 SDKE

-335 MENYNPDAILYVVDA
+335 VKDYNPDTILYVVDA

-355 FQQVFTVARRAGYV
+355 FQQVFTVARLANYV
-369 NENVSLEHIAFG
+369 KENVSLEHIAFG

-404 IEFSENKAK
+404 IEFSENKAR
-413 EDLSEINEETED
+413 EGISDLNDEIED
-425 QARKIAIG
+425 QVRKIAIG
-433 ALKFQ
+433 ALKYQ

-462 GAYVQYA
+462 GAYIQYA
-469 IARINSILEK
+469 IARINSIIEK
-479 SEEKDSGGNWNES
+479 SSDRD
-492 FEKNFDIIKLEGL
+492 FDKAKL

-524 FLEQS
+524 ALEQS
-529 YMTREPSIIS
+529 YVMREPSVIS
-539 EYVYV
+539 EYVHV

-550 TLYAELPINGESDRG
+550 SFYAELSINGEDNFD
-565 IRTSRLKL
+565 IRLSRLKL
-573 CRITKTILIQCLDLL
+573 CNITKDVLTQGLDLL
-588 GIESPEKMLR
+588 GIEAPKKMSR

>member
-1 MHLKDYLNSAIVNA
+1 MNLKDYLNSAIVNA
-15 LNQLNYDASNTLVS
+15 LEQLNYDASNTLVS

-37 DYQSNVAMPLAKIE
+37 DYQSNVAMPLARLV
-51 KKSPLE
+51 KKSPSE
-57 IANGI
+57 IANKI
-62 KEFLSKD
+62 KEFLMKD
-69 SAFSRITVDGPGF
+69 SAFAKVTVDGPGF
-82 INVTFSDEKLL
+82 INVSFSDDKLL
-93 KIRVSPKKF
+93 EINISPKKF
-102 KKKVVLD
+102 KKKIVLD

-135 ILRLSGNEV
+135 ILKLSGNDV

-158 MLITQLKQ
+158 MLITQLKS

-172 ENNFEDFD
+172 ENNFENFD

-189 YKRANANFKSDD
+189 YKRASANFKSDD
-201 EFKEA
+201 DFKEA

-213 LQNGNALYRKLW
+213 LQNGNALYKKLW

-236 KENYDK
+236 KANYDK

-252 ESDTNDMLPKI
+252 ESDTNEMLPKI

-268 KRKIA
+268 ERNIA

-281 VPMDCCDCCNSKQI
+281 VPMDCHDSKQD
-295 GTTSAQTDSNSKQE
+295 GNSSACADRGAKQE

-335 MENYNPDAILYVVDA
+335 VENYNPDAILYVVDA

-355 FQQVFTVARRAGYV
+355 FQQVFSVARRAGYV
-369 NENVSLEHIAFG
+369 KETISLEHIAFG

-404 IEFSENKAK
+404 IEFSESKAR
-413 EDLSEINEETED
+413 EELSEVNEETED

-447 YIFDTENFTKSEGKT
+447 YVFDTENFTKSEGKT

-479 SEEKDSGGNWNES
+479 SNEQ
-492 FEKNFDIIKLEGL
+492 DIGEDLDTVGL
-505 KISHKIE
+505 KISHKAE

-524 FLEQS
+524 SLEQA
-529 YMTREPSIIS
+529 YIAREPSIIS

-550 TLYAELPINGESDRG
+550 TLYAELPINGENDCSTR
-565 IRTSRLKL
+565 ISRLKL
-573 CRITKTILIQCLDLL
+573 CRIIKYILTQGLDLL
-588 GIESPEKMLR
+588 GIEAPEKMLR

>member
-1 MHLKDYLNSAIVNA
+1 MNLKDYLSEAIVKT
-15 LNQLNYDASNTLVS
+15 LKQLNYDASNTLVS
-29 ISNRPDLS
+29 VSNRPDLS
-37 DYQSNVAMPLAKIE
+37 DYQSNIAMPLAKLA
-51 KKSPLE
+51 KKSPIQ
-57 IANGI
+57 IANEI
-62 KEFLSKD
+62 KDFLDKD
-69 SAFSRITVDGPGF
+69 PNFAKISVDGPGF
-82 INVTFSDEKLL
+82 INVTFSDDRLL
-93 KIRVSPKKF
+93 NVETSPKQF
-102 KKKVVLD
+102 KNKVVLD

-135 ILRLSGNEV
+135 ILKLSGNEV

-166 ENPESF
+166 EEPNSF
-172 ENNFEDFD
+172 EKNFENFD

-189 YKRANANFKSDD
+189 YKRANANFKSSD

-206 ARVATFE
+206 ARIATFD
-213 LQNGNALYRKLW
+213 LQNGNESYRKLW

-252 ESDTNDMLPKI
+252 ESDTNDLLPKI

-268 KRKIA
+268 ERKIA
-273 VHSNGAVI
+273 IHSNGAVI
-281 VPMDCCDCCNSKQI
+281 VPMPSESDK
-295 GTTSAQTDSNSKQE
+295 E

-335 MENYNPDAILYVVDA
+335 VKDYNPDTILYVVDA

-355 FQQVFTVARRAGYV
+355 FQQVFTVARLANYV
-369 NENVSLEHIAFG
+369 KENVSLEHIAFG

-404 IEFSENKAK
+404 IEFSENKAR
-413 EDLSEINEETED
+413 EGISDLNDEIED
-425 QARKIAIG
+425 QVRKIAIG
-433 ALKFQ
+433 ALKYQ

-462 GAYVQYA
+462 GAYIQYA
-469 IARINSILEK
+469 IARINSIIEK
-479 SEEKDSGGNWNES
+479 SSDRD
-492 FEKNFDIIKLEGL
+492 FDKAKL

-524 FLEQS
+524 ALEQS
-529 YMTREPSIIS
+529 YVMREPSVIS
-539 EYVYV
+539 EYVHV

-550 TLYAELPINGESDRG
+550 SFYAELPINGEDNFD
-565 IRTSRLKL
+565 IRLSRLKL
-573 CRITKTILIQCLDLL
+573 CNITKDVLTQGLDLL
-588 GIESPEKMLR
+588 GIEAPKKMSR

>member
-1 MHLKDYLNSAIVNA
+1 MHLKDYLNLAIADA
-15 LNQLNYDASNTLVS
+15 LKQLNYDHSNTLVS

-37 DYQSNVAMPLAKIE
+37 DYQSNVAMSLAKLA
-51 KKSPLE
+51 KKSPIKIADE
-57 IANGI
+57 IR
-62 KEFLSKD
+62 EFLSKD
-69 SAFSRITVDGPGF
+69 PAFAKITVDGPGF
-82 INVTFSDEKLL
+82 INITFSDAKLL
-93 KIRVSPKKF
+93 EINTDSKQF

-135 ILRLSGNEV
+135 ILKLSGNDV
-144 IGDVHFGDWGTPIG
+144 VGDVHFGDWGTPIG
-158 MLITQLKQ
+158 MLITQLKS
-166 ENPESF
+166 ENPDSF
-172 ENNFEDFD
+172 ENNFENFD

-201 EFKEA
+201 EFKES

-252 ESDTNDMLPKI
+252 ESDTNELLPKI

-268 KRKIA
+268 ERKIA

-281 VPMDCCDCCNSKQI
+281 VSMDSQ
-295 GTTSAQTDSNSKQE
+295 NSKQE

-335 MENYNPDAILYVVDA
+335 VENYNPDAILYVVDA

-355 FQQVFTVARRAGYV
+355 FQQVFTVARRAEYV
-369 NENVSLEHIAFG
+369 KDSTSLEHIAFG

-404 IEFSENKAK
+404 IEFSENKAR
-413 EDLSEINEETED
+413 EGLSEINEEFED

-462 GAYVQYA
+462 GAYIQYA
-469 IARINSILEK
+469 IARINSVLSK
-479 SEEKDSGGNWNES
+479 SSD
-492 FEKNFDIIKLEGL
+492 KNFENAEL

-512 REILLQLNRFSE
+512 REILLQVNRFSE
-524 FLEQS
+524 FLEQA
-529 YMTREPSIIS
+529 YAAREPSIIS

-550 TLYAELPINGESDRG
+550 IMYAELPINGENDCV
-565 IRTSRLKL
+565 IRVSRLKL
-573 CRITKTILIQCLDLL
+573 CKITKEILTRCLDLL
-588 GIESPEKMLR
+588 GIEAPEKMLR

>member
-1 MHLKDYLNSAIVNA
+1 MHLKDYLNSAIVHA
-15 LNQLNYDASNTLVS
+15 LTQLNYDASNTLVS

-62 KEFLSKD
+62 KEFLLKD
-69 SAFSRITVDGPGF
+69 SAFSKVTVDGPGF
-82 INVTFSDEKLL
+82 INVTFSDTKLL
-93 KIRVSPKKF
+93 EVNTSPKQF

-144 IGDVHFGDWGTPIG
+144 VGDVHFGDWGTPIG

-166 ENPESF
+166 ENPELF
-172 ENNFEDFD
+172 ENNFENFN
-180 MTISEISAL
+180 MSISEISAL
-189 YKRANANFKSDD
+189 YKRANANFKSND
-201 EFKEA
+201 EFKES

-335 MENYNPDAILYVVDA
+335 VENYNPDAILYVVDA

-413 EDLSEINEETED
+413 EDLSEINEETEA

-550 TLYAELPINGESDRG
+550 TLYAELPINGESDLNTR
-565 IRTSRLKL
+565 ISRLKL
-573 CRITKTILIQCLDLL
+573 CRITKYILTRCLDLL

>member
-1 MHLKDYLNSAIVNA
+1 MNLKDYLNSAIA
-15 LNQLNYDASNTLVS
+15 DTLKQLNYDHSNTLVS

-37 DYQSNVAMPLAKIE
+37 DYQSNVAMPLAKLM
-51 KKSPLE
+51 KKAPIE

-62 KEFLSKD
+62 KGFLEKNP
-69 SAFSRITVDGPGF
+69 AFSKITVDGPGF
-82 INVTFSDEKLL
+82 INVTFSDDKLL
-93 KIRVSPKKF
+93 ELNTSPKQF
-102 KKKVVLD
+102 RKKVMLD

-135 ILRLSGNEV
+135 ILKLSGNEV

-158 MLITQLKQ
+158 MLITQLKS
-166 ENPESF
+166 ENPDSF
-172 ENNFEDFD
+172 ENNFENFD

-236 KENYDK
+236 RENYDK

-268 KRKIA
+268 ERNIA

-281 VPMDCCDCCNSKQI
+281 VPMNCHD
-295 GTTSAQTDSNSKQE
+295 SKQE

-324 AITDLATIVQR
+324 AITDIATIVQR
-335 MENYNPDAILYVVDA
+335 VKNYNPDAILYVVDA

-355 FQQVFTVARRAGYV
+355 FQQVFTVTRRAGYV
-369 NENVSLEHIAFG
+369 NETVSLEHIAFG

-404 IEFSENKAK
+404 IEFSENKAR
-413 EDLSEINEETED
+413 EELSEINEESED

-469 IARINSILEK
+469 IARINSILSK
-479 SEEKDSGGNWNES
+479 NAD
-492 FEKNFDIIKLEGL
+492 KNFRDAEL
-505 KISHKIE
+505 KISHKTE
-512 REILLQLNRFSE
+512 REIFLQLNRFSE
-524 FLEQS
+524 FLEQA
-529 YMTREPSIIS
+529 YVAREPSIIS

-550 TLYAELPINGESDRG
+550 ILYAELPINGESDRSV
-565 IRTSRLKL
+565 RTSRLKL
-573 CRITKTILIQCLDLL
+573 CQITREVLTQCLDLL
-588 GIESPEKMLR
+588 GIEAPEKMLR

>member
-1 MHLKDYLNSAIVNA
+1 MNLRDHLNEVIKKA
-15 LNQLNYDASNTLVS
+15 LENFNYDTSNTLVS

-37 DYQSNVAMPLAKIE
+37 DYQSNIAMPLARFV

-57 IANGI
+57 IADEI
-62 KEFLSKD
+62 KEFLEKDTTFSKV
-69 SAFSRITVDGPGF
+69 SVDGPGF
-82 INVTFSDEKLL
+82 INVSFSDERLINVEITPKQFKG
-93 KIRVSPKKF
+93 KII
-102 KKKVVLD
+102 LD

-135 ILRLSGNEV
+135 ILKLSGNEV

-166 ENPESF
+166 EDPKAF

-189 YKRANANFKSDD
+189 YKRANANFKSSD
-201 EFKEA
+201 EFKEE
-206 ARVATFE
+206 ARTATFE
-213 LQNGNALYRKLW
+213 LQNGNESYRKLW
-225 KILRDKSVEAV
+225 KILRDKSIEAV

-252 ESDTNDMLPKI
+252 ESDTNDLLPKI

-281 VPMDCCDCCNSKQI
+281 VPMPSE
-295 GTTSAQTDSNSKQE
+295 SEEE

-324 AITDLATIVQR
+324 AITDIATIVQR
-335 MENYNPDAILYVVDA
+335 MKNYNPDAILYVVDA

-355 FQQVFTVARRAGYV
+355 FQQVFTVARLAKYV
-369 NENVSLEHIAFG
+369 DESTSLEHIAFG

-404 IEFSENKAK
+404 IEFSENKARDGIS
-413 EDLSEINEETED
+413 DLNEKTED
-425 QARKIAIG
+425 QVHKVAIG
-433 ALKFQ
+433 ALKYQ

-462 GAYVQYA
+462 GAYIQYA
-469 IARINSILEK
+469 IARINSIVEK
-479 SEEKDSGGNWNES
+479 NSD
-492 FEKNFDIIKLEGL
+492 KNFDNAEL

-512 REILLQLNRFSE
+512 REILLQINRFSE
-524 FLEQS
+524 ALEQA
-529 YMTREPSIIS
+529 YVMREPSVIS
-539 EYVYV
+539 EYVHV

-550 TLYAELPINGESDRG
+550 SFYAELPINGETDERL
-565 IRTSRLKL
+565 RLSRLKL
-573 CRITKTILIQCLDLL
+573 CKITKEVLTQCLNLL
-588 GIESPEKMLR
+588 GIEAPSKMLR

>member
-1 MHLKDYLNSAIVNA
+1 MNLKDYLNSAIVNA
-15 LNQLNYDASNTLVS
+15 LEQLNYDASNTLVS
-29 ISNRPDLS
+29 TSNRPDLS
-37 DYQSNVAMPLAKIE
+37 DYQSNVAMPLAKLMKRAPI
-51 KKSPLE
+51 E

-62 KEFLSKD
+62 KGFLEKD
-69 SAFSRITVDGPGF
+69 PAFSKITVDGPGF
-82 INVTFSDEKLL
+82 INVTFSDDKLL
-93 KIRVSPKKF
+93 ELNTSPKQF
-102 KKKVVLD
+102 RKKVMLD

-158 MLITQLKQ
+158 MLITQLKS
-166 ENPESF
+166 ENPDSF
-172 ENNFEDFD
+172 ENNFENFD

-201 EFKEA
+201 EFKES
-206 ARVATFE
+206 ARIATFE

-263 VDDLL
+263 VEDLL
-268 KRKIA
+268 ERNIA

-281 VPMDCCDCCNSKQI
+281 VPMDCHD
-295 GTTSAQTDSNSKQE
+295 SKQE

-335 MENYNPDAILYVVDA
+335 VKSYNPDAILYVVDA

-355 FQQVFTVARRAGYV
+355 FQQVFTVARCAGYV
-369 NENVSLEHIAFG
+369 NETVSLEHIAFG

-404 IEFSENKAK
+404 IEFSENKAR
-413 EDLSEINEETED
+413 EGLSEINEESEE

-469 IARINSILEK
+469 IARINSILSK
-479 SEEKDSGGNWNES
+479 SIDKD
-492 FEKNFDIIKLEGL
+492 FENAEL

-512 REILLQLNRFSE
+512 REILLRLNRFSE
-524 FLEQS
+524 FLEQA
-529 YMTREPSIIS
+529 YTAREPSIIS
-539 EYVYV
+539 EYVYM

-550 TLYAELPINGESDRG
+550 ILYAELPINGESDRVV
-565 IRTSRLKL
+565 RTSRLQL
-573 CRITKTILIQCLDLL
+573 CRITRAILTQCLDLL
-588 GIESPEKMLR
+588 GIEAPEKMLR

>member
-1 MHLKDYLNSAIVNA
+1 MHLKDYLNLAIADA
-15 LNQLNYDASNTLVS
+15 LRQLNYDHSNTLVS

-37 DYQSNVAMPLAKIE
+37 DYQSNVAMPLAKLA
-51 KKSPLE
+51 KKSPIK
-57 IANGI
+57 IADEI

-69 SAFSRITVDGPGF
+69 PAFAKITVDGPGF
-82 INVTFSDEKLL
+82 INVTFSDSKLL
-93 KIRVSPKKF
+93 EVNTSSKQF

-135 ILRLSGNEV
+135 ILRFSGNEV

-158 MLITQLKQ
+158 MLITQLKS
-166 ENPESF
+166 ENPNSF
-172 ENNFEDFD
+172 ENNLENFD

-201 EFKEA
+201 EFKES

-252 ESDTNDMLPKI
+252 ESDTNELLPKI
-263 VDDLL
+263 VDNLL
-268 KRKIA
+268 ERKIA
-273 VHSNGAVI
+273 MHSNGAVI
-281 VPMDCCDCCNSKQI
+281 VPMDSQD
-295 GTTSAQTDSNSKQE
+295 SKQE

-335 MENYNPDAILYVVDA
+335 VENYNPDAILYVVDA

-369 NENVSLEHIAFG
+369 RDSTSLEHIAFG

-404 IEFSENKAK
+404 IKFSENKAR
-413 EDLSEINEETED
+413 EGLPEINEESED

-462 GAYVQYA
+462 GAYIQYA
-469 IARINSILEK
+469 IARINSVLSK
-479 SEEKDSGGNWNES
+479 SSDQN
-492 FEKNFDIIKLEGL
+492 FENAEL

-524 FLEQS
+524 FLEQACAA
-529 YMTREPSIIS
+529 REPSIIG

-550 TLYAELPINGESDRG
+550 IMYAELPINGENDRVV
-565 IRTSRLKL
+565 RVSRLKL
-573 CRITKTILIQCLDLL
+573 CKITREILTRCLDLL
-588 GIESPEKMLR
+588 GIEAPEKMLR

>member
-1 MHLKDYLNSAIVNA
+1 MHLKDYLNLAIADA
-15 LNQLNYDASNTLVS
+15 LKQLNYDHSNTLVS

-37 DYQSNVAMPLAKIE
+37 DYQSNVAMSLAKLA
-51 KKSPLE
+51 KKSPIKIADE
-57 IANGI
+57 IR
-62 KEFLSKD
+62 EFLSKD
-69 SAFSRITVDGPGF
+69 PAFAKITVDGPGF
-82 INVTFSDEKLL
+82 INITFSDAKLL
-93 KIRVSPKKF
+93 EINTDSKQF

-135 ILRLSGNEV
+135 ILKLSGNDV

-158 MLITQLKQ
+158 MLITQLKS
-166 ENPESF
+166 ENPDSF
-172 ENNFEDFD
+172 ENNFENFD

-201 EFKEA
+201 EFKES

-252 ESDTNDMLPKI
+252 ESDTNELLPKI

-268 KRKIA
+268 ERKIA

-281 VPMDCCDCCNSKQI
+281 VPMDSQ
-295 GTTSAQTDSNSKQE
+295 NSKQE

-335 MENYNPDAILYVVDA
+335 VENYNPDAILYVVDA

-355 FQQVFTVARRAGYV
+355 FQQVFTVARRAEYV
-369 NENVSLEHIAFG
+369 KDSTSLEHIAFG

-404 IEFSENKAK
+404 IEFSENKAR
-413 EDLSEINEETED
+413 EGLSEINEEFED

-462 GAYVQYA
+462 GAYIQYA
-469 IARINSILEK
+469 IARINSVLSK
-479 SEEKDSGGNWNES
+479 SSD
-492 FEKNFDIIKLEGL
+492 KNFENAKL

-512 REILLQLNRFSE
+512 REILLQVNRFSE
-524 FLEQS
+524 FLEQA
-529 YMTREPSIIS
+529 YAAREPSIIS

-550 TLYAELPINGESDRG
+550 IMYAELPINGENDCV
-565 IRTSRLKL
+565 IRVSRLKL
-573 CRITKTILIQCLDLL
+573 CKITKEILTRCLDLL
-588 GIESPEKMLR
+588 GIEAPEKMLR

>member
-1 MHLKDYLNSAIVNA
+1 MHLKDYLNSAIVKV
-15 LNQLNYDASNTLVS
+15 LKQLGYDASNTLVS

-37 DYQSNVAMPLAKIE
+37 DYQSNVAMPLAKIV
-51 KKSPLE
+51 KKSPIE
-57 IANGI
+57 IANKI
-62 KEFLSKD
+62 KDFLIKD
-69 SAFSRITVDGPGF
+69 PAFSKVTVDGPGF
-82 INVTFSDEKLL
+82 INVTFSDNKLL
-93 KIRVSPKKF
+93 EINISPKKF
-102 KKKVVLD
+102 GKKVVLD

-135 ILRLSGNEV
+135 ILKLSGNEV

-166 ENPESF
+166 ENPQSF
-172 ENNFEDFD
+172 EDNFENFD

-189 YKRANANFKSDD
+189 YKRANANFKSND
-201 EFKEA
+201 EFKES

-213 LQNGNALYRKLW
+213 LQNGNILYKKLW

-236 KENYDK
+236 KKNYDK

-252 ESDTNDMLPKI
+252 ESDTNDLLPKI

-268 KRKIA
+268 KRNIA
-273 VHSNGAVI
+273 VHSNGAII
-281 VPMDCCDCCNSKQI
+281 VPMDCHD
-295 GTTSAQTDSNSKQE
+295 SKQE

-355 FQQVFTVARRAGYV
+355 FQQVFTVAKLAGYTK
-369 NENVSLEHIAFG
+369 ETTSLEHIAFG

-413 EDLSEINEETED
+413 EELSVINEETKD
-425 QARKIAIG
+425 QAHKIAIG

-479 SEEKDSGGNWNES
+479 SLNKDSNENLATANPN
-492 FEKNFDIIKLEGL
+492 EL

-524 FLEQS
+524 SLEQA
-529 YMTREPSIIS
+529 YVAREPSIIS
-539 EYVYV
+539 EYIYI
-544 LAQKFS
+544 LSQKFS
-550 TLYAELPINGESDRG
+550 NLYAELPINGENDNA
-565 IRTSRLKL
+565 IRISRLQL
-573 CRITKTILIQCLDLL
+573 CRIIKKVLTQGLDML
-588 GIESPEKMLR
+588 GIEAPEKMLR